1 MGAGGALAGSTR
13 GSTAERA
20 VTARPGASRSDRPR
34 PQFHP
39 GGVCI
44 VPPLLF
50 PLPYFPKAFCWGG
63 VADTDRGLFLKIFA
77 EISQKGFI

>member
-1 MGAGGALAGSTR
+1 MRGARG

-20 VTARPGASRSDRPR
+20 EAARPGASRSARPR

-44 VPPLLF
+44 VPPLSV
-50 PLPYFPKAFCWGG
+50 PPPDFPK
-63 VADTDRGLFLKIFA
+63 DLFLKIFWG
-77 EISQKGFI
+77 ISQKGFI

>member
-1 MGAGGALAGSTR
+1 MGGGGALAGSEG

-20 VTARPGASRSDRPR
+20 VTAAARPDRPR

-44 VPPLLF
+44 VPPLSAPSLRI
-50 PLPYFPKAFCWGG
+50 PKAFCWGV
-63 VADTDRGLFLKIFA
+63 VADTGGFIFLKFFA